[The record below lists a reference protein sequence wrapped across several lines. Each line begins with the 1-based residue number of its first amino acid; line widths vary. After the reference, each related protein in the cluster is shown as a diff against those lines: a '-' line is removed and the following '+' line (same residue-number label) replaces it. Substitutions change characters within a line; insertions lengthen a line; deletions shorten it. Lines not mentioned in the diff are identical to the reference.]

1 MSLRRQEGE
10 FDVLYATTT
19 DPGSATARKDTTNYT
34 KVGLLSD
41 LDTSLSND
49 AQSALDRASSQHES
63 VIYGQQ
69 SSAVNATVNV
79 QKDNDSGSTTEDPG
93 HVLLRDATVDQ
104 DVVHYLIQPEDSSGS
119 AITGLDGEYGAFVV
133 EDFSRT
139 SNSGEFKQYDFSGAG
154 RKQPTFFTL

>member
-10 FDVLYATTT
+10 YDILYATTT
-19 DPGSATARKDTTNYT
+19 DPGTDTARKDPANYT
-34 KVGLLSD
+34 RVGLLSD

-49 AQSALDRASSQHES
+49 AQSALDRDSSQHES

-79 QKDNDSGSTTEDPG
+79 QEENESGTTTEEPG
-93 HVLLRDATVDQ
+93 HVLLRDATLNQ
-104 DVVHYLIQPEDSSGS
+104 DVVHYLIQPEDDTGS

-133 EDFSRT
+133 EEFNRT
-139 SNSGEFKQYDFSGAG
+139 SNSGEFKQYDISGAG
-154 RKQPTFFTL
+154 RKQPTFFTV

>member
-10 FDVLYATTT
+10 FDFLYVAASKPTDRETTA
-19 DPGSATARKDTTNYT
+19 GYT

-41 LDTSLSND
+41 LDSSVSND

-69 SSAVNATVNV
+69 SSVVNGTVNV
-79 QKDNDSGSTTEDPG
+79 KKEEGGTTAEDAG
-93 HVLLRDATVDQ
+93 QVLLRDAAVDQ
-104 DVVHYLIQPEDSSGS
+104 DNIFYLIMPKDEDGNNISGLE
-119 AITGLDGEYGAFVV
+119 AEYGSFVV

-139 SNSGEFKQYDFSGAG
+139 ANSGEFKQYDFSGAG
-154 RKQPTFFTL
+154 REQPSFFTVP